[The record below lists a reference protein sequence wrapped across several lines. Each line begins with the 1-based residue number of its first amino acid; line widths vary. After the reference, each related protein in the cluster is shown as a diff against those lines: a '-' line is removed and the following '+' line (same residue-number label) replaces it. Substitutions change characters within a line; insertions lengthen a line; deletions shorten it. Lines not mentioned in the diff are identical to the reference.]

1 MGMYLCLAAD
11 FPEGGGCATIAALL
25 KVRSRVQKWSCAMK
39 KLLKFLFFVGFAA
52 GVVYVLKQALGGP
65 QPEGAGSGVLPETP
79 VTPLEDMPLGGEVSP
94 QLLDILVDPE
104 DKGKLQLMD
113 DSKFLLNP
121 RNGYRY
127 PIRNG
132 IPVMLIEEGKKY
144 QDTSLIQNG
153 QEKAEASSS

>member
-1 MGMYLCLAAD
+1 
-11 FPEGGGCATIAALL
+11 
-25 KVRSRVQKWSCAMK
+25 MK
-39 KLLKFLFFVGFAA
+39 KLLKFLFFAGFAA
-52 GVVYVLKQALGGP
+52 GVVYVIKQALRGA
-65 QPEGAGSGVLPETP
+65 QSEGTGSGVLPETP
-79 VTPLEDMPLGGEVSP
+79 VTPLEDAPLGGEVSP
-94 QLLDILVDPE
+94 QLLEILVDPE
-104 DKGKLQLMD
+104 DKGVLQLMD

-153 QEKAEASSS
+153 QQQ

>member
-1 MGMYLCLAAD
+1 M
-11 FPEGGGCATIAALL
+11 
-25 KVRSRVQKWSCAMK
+25 R

-52 GVVYVLKQALGGP
+52 GVVYVIKQALGRP
-65 QPEGAGSGVLPETP
+65 QAEGSSTGVLPETP
-79 VTPLEDMPLGGEVSP
+79 VTPLEDAPLGGEVSP
-94 QLLDILVDPE
+94 QLLEILVDPE
-104 DKGKLQLMD
+104 DKGALQLMD

-144 QDTSLIQNG
+144 QDTGLIQNG
-153 QEKAEASSS
+153 KQDTETESA